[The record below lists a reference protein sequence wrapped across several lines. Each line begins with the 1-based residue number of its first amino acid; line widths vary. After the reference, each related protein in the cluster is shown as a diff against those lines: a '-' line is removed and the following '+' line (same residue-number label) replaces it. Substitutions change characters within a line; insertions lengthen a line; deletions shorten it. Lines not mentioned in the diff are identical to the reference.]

1 MSRLFHAARLCGTSL
16 PALLLLGSAPSLAS
30 NRPHRKT
37 ATRPVP
43 SQPVSPHSV
52 SRGSVS
58 SVPRSGSKTPPGPEA
73 ARHGHKRIIESIEV
87 RGQSRG
93 PVTLSPV
100 GQTTYSAERQDF
112 AGHVAQNVGDML
124 VTVPGA
130 SFLQGNGPRDTVVSI
145 RGSGARQSYGLRN
158 LQVSEDGFPVTQ
170 PDGTARADLIDPHAY
185 EGVDVFQGPASTLY
199 GNYAING
206 AINFR
211 TRSGASI
218 HGLELGSDFG
228 SFGMFNNYMTLGA
241 GNRAYDFMLFASDVR
256 SDGFIANSQYATS
269 TENMRLRV
277 SLSPRDRLVLKFIN
291 NVTDAFL
298 PLRLSLNQYRL
309 NPYQQGC
316 ATASG
321 AAAGC
326 ATVSLYRNGAYGAQT
341 AVTPQQA
348 NLGRFDRRSIV
359 GLRWEHDFTP
369 RMVWRTQFTYDQR
382 HVEQPTSTTSF
393 VGPFN
398 SYNVQTDLTRH
409 DTLGKTPLTSFVA
422 ANFDYMDY
430 GYQVYA
436 LLPQPGATRGSETST
451 SYGHQWNIGLRF
463 EEDWQFAPK
472 WHVVIGLGGTQS
484 DIGAVQTVY
493 SRSASGMWSQYIP
506 ANRRFFNLA
515 PEASVVF
522 APDKAWTWHARL
534 GTAYAT
540 PGYSSFFVTPQGNY
554 GNNTQLKS
562 QSSLGI
568 DLGMAW
574 HPSPALDVQATGFYE
589 FCRNELVSQS
599 AGVNTQAGSY
609 TFNAP
614 ASQHRGVELAATWQ
628 ALPHSLPGA
637 KLRLSYTYDN
647 QIYTNYTEMLSNTA
661 LSRSFSRKGNLIP
674 GVMPHFLN
682 ARVLYDQPSGLLE
695 GLSGFAEVT
704 WRSAFFID
712 NANLLKV
719 PGYGLLN
726 LEMHYDPPA
735 RLGWVH
741 RLHSYFEVQNVAH
754 TVYAAGATTI
764 SDSLLANG
772 QQAGASVL
780 AGKTG
785 SIYAGS
791 PRAFFG
797 GVRVRF

>member
-1 MSRLFHAARLCGTSL
+1 MSLFFRAACRGVLPLALIAGGL
-16 PALLLLGSAPSLAS
+16 PAFAASSPHTSSPAPS
-30 NRPHRKT
+30 PVTGRKARNT
-37 ATRPVP
+37 
-43 SQPVSPHSV
+43 SPHS
-52 SRGSVS
+52 
-58 SVPRSGSKTPPGPEA
+58 PSGTDRLVE
-73 ARHGHKRIIESIEV
+73 RIRV
-87 RGQSRG
+87 RGVARG

-100 GQTTYSAERQDF
+100 GQTTYSADRKDF
-112 AGHVAQNVGDML
+112 AGHAAQSVADMMA
-124 VTVPGA
+124 TVPGA

-211 TRSGASI
+211 TRSGASV

-241 GNRAYDFMLFASDVR
+241 GNRVYDFMLFASDVR
-256 SDGFIANSQYATS
+256 GDGFIANSQYATS

-277 SLSPRDRLVLKFIN
+277 SLSPTDRLVLKFIN

-298 PLRLSLNQYRL
+298 PLRLSLDQYRL
-309 NPYQQGC
+309 NPYQRGC
-316 ATASG
+316 ATATG

-326 ATVSLYRNGAYGAQT
+326 GTVSLYRNGAYGPRME
-341 AVTPQQA
+341 VTPQQA

-382 HVEQPTSTTSF
+382 HVEQPTSTTAF

-409 DTLGKTPLTSFVA
+409 DRLGTTPLTSYVG
-422 ANFDYMDY
+422 ANFNYMDY

-436 LLPQPGATRGSETST
+436 LLPQAGATRGSETST

-463 EEDWQFAPK
+463 QEDWQFAPQ
-472 WHVVIGLGGTQS
+472 WHLVIGLGGTQS

-493 SRSASGMWSQYIP
+493 SRNAIATRAQYVT

-522 APDKAWTWHARL
+522 TPDKVWTWHARL

-568 DLGMAW
+568 DLGTQW
-574 HPSPALDVQATGFYE
+574 HPSPSLNVQATGFYE
-589 FCRNELVSQS
+589 FYRNELVSQS
-599 AGVNTQAGSY
+599 AGVDTQAGSY

-628 ALPHSLPGA
+628 ALPRTLPGA

-647 QIYTNYTEMLSNTA
+647 QIYTDYTEILSNNTM
-661 LSRSFSRKGNLIP
+661 SRSFSRKGNLIP

-682 ARVLYDQPSGLLE
+682 ARVLYDQPSGMLE
-695 GLSGFAEVT
+695 GVGGFAEVT

-712 NANLLKV
+712 NANQLRV

-726 LEMHYDPPA
+726 LEIHYDPPA

-741 RLHSYFEVQNVAH
+741 RLHSYFEVQNVADSL
-754 TVYAAGATTI
+754 YAAGATPV
-764 SDSLLANG
+764 SDTLLADG
-772 QQAGASVL
+772 QQAGKGVL
-780 AGKTG
+780 SGKTG

>member
-1 MSRLFHAARLCGTSL
+1 MSLFFRTVRRCGRTLPAFLGLGSL
-16 PALLLLGSAPSLAS
+16 PAFAAQNASLPTLHRHGAPMQ
-30 NRPHRKT
+30 
-37 ATRPVP
+37 RPVQS
-43 SQPVSPHSV
+43 SQ
-52 SRGSVS
+52 
-58 SVPRSGSKTPPGPEA
+58 TPLPQ
-73 ARHGHKRIIESIEV
+73 KRNAHEKERLVASETIQV
-87 RGQSRG
+87 TGQARG
-93 PVTLSPV
+93 PATLSPT
-100 GQTTYSAERQDF
+100 GQTSYSAERKDF
-112 AGHVAQNVGDML
+112 ASHVAQSVADML

-218 HGLELGSDFG
+218 DGLELGSDFG
-228 SFGMFNNYMTLGA
+228 SFGTFNNYMTLGA
-241 GNRAYDFMLFASDVR
+241 GNRVYDFMLFASDVR

-277 SLSPRDRLVLKFIN
+277 SLSSKDRLVLKFIN

-298 PLRLSLNQYRL
+298 PLRLSLSQYRL

-316 ATASG
+316 ATAAG

-326 ATVSLYRNGAYGAQT
+326 GTVSLYRNGAYGAQT

-369 RMVWRTQFTYDQR
+369 RMFWRTQFTYDQR

-409 DTLGKTPLTSFVA
+409 DKLGTTPLTSFVG

-436 LLPQPGATRGSETST
+436 LLPQPGATRGSQTST

-484 DIGAVQTVY
+484 DIGAVQTVF
-493 SRSASGMWSQYIP
+493 SHAATGTRAQYIT

-568 DLGMAW
+568 DLGTEW
-574 HPSPALDVQATGFYE
+574 HPSPSVNVQATGFYE
-589 FCRNELVSQS
+589 FYRNELVSQS

-628 ALPHSLPGA
+628 ALPRSLPGA

-647 QIYTNYTEMLSNTA
+647 QIYTNYTEILSNST

-682 ARVLYDQPSGLLE
+682 ARVLYDQPSGIFE
-695 GLSGFAEVT
+695 GLGGFAEVT
-704 WRSAFFID
+704 WRSAFYID
-712 NANLLKV
+712 NANLLKI

-726 LEMHYDPPA
+726 LEVHYDPPA

-741 RLHSYFEVQNVAH
+741 RLHSYLEVQNVAN

-764 SDSLLANG
+764 SDTLLANG
-772 QQAGASVL
+772 QQAGAAML
-780 AGKTG
+780 ATKTG